1 MNRLILLFMG
11 VLWLCACPDSPQPVS
26 FDGGVDAGSE
36 IRPWGDDE
44 DIVAFA
50 SEHIYFGGG
59 ENRRK
64 VQVEVEFPGPEVT
77 YNVITGYFRLHCP
90 NRRCDHWD
98 RYGSFGV
105 VENPGT
111 DSARYIEIDRFITP
125 YRVGFEW
132 QSDLTDLRPLL
143 TGQQTLE
150 VYIDTWVGP
159 GHEQGEGWLFDAQF
173 EFLGG
178 DPPQPEPDQVI
189 PVWPHL
195 SYKSGRDDLPIADQV
210 LPVSI
215 PVDGDPQQIK
225 LRSFITGHGFGG
237 PANCAEFCPK
247 EHRYTVNG
255 DVYRRRVWRDDC
267 ERTRTDGRQMGT
279 WQYDRAG
286 WCPGAQVFPWDMD
299 ISRSW
304 IGERAEVS
312 YDLEPFTWSGE
323 GGEPYYYMS
332 GVVITYR

>member
-1 MNRLILLFMG
+1 MARLILVSAALSC
-11 VLWLCACPDSPQPVS
+11 LAACPTPSPQTPGDV
-26 FDGGVDAGSE
+26 GADAGPVE
-36 IRPWGDDE
+36 RPWGDDTE
-44 DIVAFA
+44 IVAFA

-64 VQVEVEFPGPEVT
+64 VQVEVEFPGPDVT

-105 VENPGT
+105 VQNPGT
-111 DSARYIEIDRFITP
+111 DEARTVEIDRFITP

-132 QSDLTDLRPLL
+132 QSDLTDVRPLL
-143 TGQQTLE
+143 TGTQTLE

-159 GHEQGEGWLFDAQF
+159 GHEQGEGWLFDARF

-178 DPPQPEPDQVI
+178 APPDPEPDQVI
-189 PVWPHL
+189 PIWPHL
-195 SYKSGRDDLPIADQV
+195 SYKSGRADNPIASQV
-210 LPVSI
+210 APVTVPIEGVPHS
-215 PVDGDPQQIK
+215 IK

-237 PANCAEFCPK
+237 PANCAEFCAK

-255 DVYRRRVWRDDC
+255 DVFSRRVWRDDC
-267 ERTRTDGRQMGT
+267 ERTRTDGQQMGT

-304 IGERAEVS
+304 VGETAQIS
-312 YDLEPFTWSGE
+312 YDLEPYTWSGE